1 MNITSEQF
9 KVLISKGYSLDIL
22 FILKMI
28 EEEQDIS
35 SLIENKK
42 VQLLHHTLVRK
53 GLITEDNKITLEGK
67 SVMGFLS
74 SPTEDVVI
82 EKRKPIADD
91 GFAKWWSTYPG
102 TDTFTHKGKSFSGSR
117 GLRVRKEECKL
128 LLSKIVGEGDY
139 TMNDLIKALEIEVL
153 QKKDNSVK
161 TNTNKMTYMQN
172 SLTYL
177 NQRTFE
183 PFIEIA
189 KAPIE
194 QEINGTDI

>member
-53 GLITEDNKITLEGK
+53 GLITEDDKITLEGK

-74 SPTEDVVI
+74 SEEAVI

-117 GLRVRKEECKL
+117 GLRVRKEDCKL
-128 LLSKIVGEGDY
+128 LIGKIVGEGDY
-139 TMNDLIKALEIEVL
+139 TIDDLVKALEIEVL

-161 TNTNKMTYMQN
+161 TGTNKLTYMQN

-194 QEINGTDI
+194 QELNGTDI

>member
-74 SPTEDVVI
+74 SEEAVI

-117 GLRVRKEECKL
+117 GLRVRKEDCKL
-128 LLSKIVGEGDY
+128 LIGKIVGEGDY
-139 TMNDLIKALEIEVL
+139 TIDDLVKALEIEVL

-161 TNTNKMTYMQN
+161 TGTNKLTYMQN

-189 KAPIE
+189 KAPI
-194 QEINGTDI
+194 QEETNGGTDI

>member
-74 SPTEDVVI
+74 SEEAVI

-117 GLRVRKEECKL
+117 GLRVRKEDCKL
-128 LLSKIVGEGDY
+128 LIGKIVGEGDY
-139 TMNDLIKALEIEVL
+139 TIDDLVKALEIEVL

-161 TNTNKMTYMQN
+161 TGTNKLTYMQN

-183 PFIEIA
+183 PFIEIVR
-189 KAPIE
+189 APVE
-194 QEINGTDI
+194 QETTGGTDI

>member
-35 SLIENKK
+35 SLLENKK

-53 GLITEDNKITLEGK
+53 GLITEDDKITLEGK

-74 SPTEDVVI
+74 SEEAVI
-82 EKRKPIADD
+82 EKRKPVADD
-91 GFAKWWSTYPG
+91 GFAKWWSAYPG

-128 LLSKIVGEGDY
+128 LIGKIVGEGDY
-139 TMNDLIKALEIEVL
+139 TIDDLVKALEIEVL

-161 TNTNKMTYMQN
+161 TGTNKLTYMQN

-183 PFIEIA
+183 PFIEIVR
-189 KAPIE
+189 API
-194 QEINGTDI
+194 QEETNGTDI